1 MKAPK
6 FFVAGIVLGLIVG
19 MVLSTSFYNPPISVC
34 PIVDSMK
41 VEEHIAHAQILSNG
55 TSVAKILVESYKEYN
70 TPNYPLEIVRELYTY
85 KVPASQFWGMS
96 YEFKD
101 NHMRYGR
108 LTIRN
113 RTETRDMDFTYV
125 SLTPEQ
131 TQRIDGVGLVT
142 SNWAV
147 FFVSLVDFGGINN
160 IKRIEV
166 RFPEKWELDY
176 SESSGRIEI
185 GESNIIRVHFS
196 KFRRRNYFTLVF
208 STNEHRI
215 TLDKNI
221 CILVV
226 MSDGS
231 DYRLSCFH
239 SSSSST

>member
-1 MKAPK
+1 
-6 FFVAGIVLGLIVG
+6 
-19 MVLSTSFYNPPISVC
+19 
-34 PIVDSMK
+34 MK
-41 VEEHIAHAQILSNG
+41 VEGYIAHAQILSNG

-101 NHMRYGR
+101 NHMVYGC
-108 LTIRN
+108 LNIRN
-113 RTETRDMDFTYV
+113 RTETRDIDFTYV
-125 SLTPEQ
+125 PLTPEQ

-160 IKRIEV
+160 IKRIKV

-185 GESNIIRVHFS
+185 EGSNAIRINLSPFAT
-196 KFRRRNYFTLVF
+196 KNYFALVF
-208 STNEHRI
+208 KTNNYKISLHR
-215 TLDKNI
+215 NI

-231 DYRLSCFH
+231 DYRLPCLY